1 MHSEKLCD
9 SEENIKMLFEEH
21 LARICQFPITWVDVE
36 DAIREAYWAGVT
48 HASGS
53 RGTEWEGK

>member
-1 MHSEKLCD
+1 MHSEKLRD
-9 SEENIKMLFEEH
+9 DEENIKMLFEEH
-21 LARICQFPITWVDVE
+21 VGRICQWPITWVDVE

-53 RGTEWEGK
+53 VSEEE